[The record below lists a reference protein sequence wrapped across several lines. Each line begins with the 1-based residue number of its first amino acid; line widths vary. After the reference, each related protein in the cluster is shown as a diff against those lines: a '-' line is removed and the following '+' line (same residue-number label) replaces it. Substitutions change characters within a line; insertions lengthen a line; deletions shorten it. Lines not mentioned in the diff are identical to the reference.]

1 MHDLSKI
8 EITEI
13 VLLSVHILVSLIM
26 IFISKKQCPNNKLVP
41 IAWLV
46 SLVVV
51 IVVLS
56 LVLMS

>member
-1 MHDLSKI
+1 MRELSKI

-13 VLLSVHILVSLIM
+13 VLLAVHILVSLVM
-26 IFISKKQCPNNKLVP
+26 IFVSKKQCSSKLIPV
-41 IAWLV
+41 AWLV